1 MLTVLCSLIA
11 GGVALGLA
19 LAEQRLRAAIGAGQP
34 IPWSLAVIGL
44 NAGVPVLGSVVFLVM
59 NAMRTAGWLRAVVLV
74 TSIVGLGWL
83 PSVLI
88 IGALPGGGGPVAAL
102 YQRLG
107 DPQAGR
113 WTAAGLGLVAWV
125 VLSGVA
131 SRRAVAIGRS
141 WMRVDAAEFR
151 RRLVRVVAGWPLAAA
166 VAVLAVGQGWARTP
180 LILLWIAAAV
190 AVLQLRTR

>member
-1 MLTVLCSLIA
+1 MLCSFIA
-11 GGVALGLA
+11 GGVALALA
-19 LAEQRLRAAIGAGQP
+19 LAEQRLRAAIEGQP

-44 NAGVPVLGSVVFLVM
+44 NVGVPVLSSVVFVVM
-59 NAMRTAGWLRAVVLV
+59 NAMRTAAWLRAVVLV

-83 PSVLI
+83 PSALI
-88 IGALPGGGGPVAAL
+88 IGALPGGEGPVAAL

-131 SRRAVAIGRS
+131 SRRAVAIGRA